1 MLSSPST
8 QQLNAFGI
16 KLKRGGKMTN
26 TYDARVSGN
35 WNTPE
40 WADTHPCLKE
50 IIYVIVTTKRKWR
63 RMQEK
68 YSDTLRGPA

>member
-40 WADTHPCLKE
+40 WADTHPCHKE
-50 IIYVIVTTKRKWR
+50 SGYVIVIDDKKE
-63 RMQEK
+63 MKE
-68 YSDTLRGPA
+68 